1 MKKYFMSVAALAGMM
16 SLAACS
22 SDDIVSPADN
32 DVQTIKIAVAS
43 TGDKSTR
50 SRDLNSE
57 EPGQNIE
64 SVAVVIRNKATNAV
78 VYQKVIPNWNTDKV
92 SSIYTDNGHGREC
105 TLKLEGAD
113 RLNAG
118 EYTITAVGY
127 TAADFKDNT
136 NTIESATKG
145 KVVAGNFTAEVAD
158 GKAAQEAFAGESS
171 INLLENHAAIN
182 TSVTLHRQVAG
193 YYGYFTS
200 IPVEVN
206 SKKVTNVRLVARSKN
221 MKLTYG
227 NFNSS
232 FTTTTT
238 NSDIMYVVNGSEP
251 TITKDAKFNGS
262 ADNDAYTVYNIK
274 VAEWFTQG
282 DMNNDGILDEKDALT
297 TKDGKEGWTNALAAK
312 GYKTYQKGT
321 IFAGGFAVP
330 FAATADATLEL
341 QLLDE
346 TGEIL
351 KSWTVAMATAQP
363 TGKGVDGV
371 DLTVPETAQNFSFF
385 RNHMYTLGK
394 KVDNTD
400 KPGTTT
406 PDEPEP
412 LDKSQSMIL
421 RVNDNWEVINRMT
434 IGD

>member
-50 SRDLNSE
+50 GRELNSE
-57 EPGQNIE
+57 EPDQNIDK
-64 SVAVVIRNKATNAV
+64 VAVVIRNKKTNEV
-78 VYQKVIPNWNTDKV
+78 VYHQIIANWNTETV
-92 SSIYTDNGHGREC
+92 SKPYTDNGHGREC

-145 KVVAGNFTAEVAD
+145 KVVPGNFTAEVPD
-158 GKAAQEAFAGESS
+158 DKAAQEAFAGESS
-171 INLLENHAAIN
+171 IKLLEDHAAIN
-182 TSVTLHRQVAG
+182 PSVTLHRQVAG

-206 SKKVTNVRLVARSKN
+206 GKKVTNVRLVARSKN
-221 MKLTYG
+221 TKLTYG

-232 FTTTTT
+232 FTTT
-238 NSDIMYVVNGSEP
+238 NDKIMYVVNGSEP
-251 TITKDAKFNGS
+251 ATTKDAKFNGS
-262 ADNDAYTVYNIK
+262 AENDAYTVYNIK
-274 VAEWFTQG
+274 VTDWFTNS
-282 DMNNDGILDEKDALT
+282 DTNKDGILDEKDDWINPLKSKGYLT
-297 TKDGKEGWTNALAAK
+297 T
-312 GYKTYQKGT
+312 QKGT

-330 FAATADATLEL
+330 FAATDAATLEL
-341 QLLDE
+341 QLLDAS
-346 TGEIL
+346 GEIL

-363 TGKGVDGV
+363 TGQDVEKAT
-371 DLTVPETAQNFSFF
+371 LPAETVQNFSFF

>member
-1 MKKYFMSVAALAGMM
+1 MSVAALAGMM

-64 SVAVVIRNKATNAV
+64 NVAVVIRDKANKV
-78 VYQKVIPNWNTDKV
+78 VYQKVITDWQTA
-92 SSIYTDNGHGREC
+92 SNIYTDNGHGREY
-105 TLKLEGAD
+105 TLKLEKGK
-113 RLNAG
+113 RLKAG

-127 TAADFKDNT
+127 TAGDFKS
-136 NTIESATKG
+136 NTILDATEG
-145 KVVAGNFTAEVAD
+145 NVAAGNFTAEEAD

-171 INLLENHAAIN
+171 INLLEDYAAIN
-182 TSVTLHRQVAG
+182 PSVTLHRQVAG

-221 MKLTYG
+221 TKLTYG
-227 NFNSS
+227 NFNSN
-232 FTTTTT
+232 FTTT
-238 NSDIMYVVNGSEP
+238 NDKIMYVVNGSEP
-251 TITKDAKFNGS
+251 ATTKDAKFNGS
-262 ADNDAYTVYNIK
+262 AENDAYTVYNIK
-274 VAEWFTQG
+274 VTDWFTNS
-282 DMNNDGILDEKDALT
+282 DTNKDGILDEKDDWINPLKSKGYLT
-297 TKDGKEGWTNALAAK
+297 T
-312 GYKTYQKGT
+312 QKGT

-330 FAATADATLEL
+330 FAATDAATLEL
-341 QLLDE
+341 QLLDAS
-346 TGEIL
+346 GEIL

-363 TGKGVDGV
+363 TGQDVEKAK
-371 DLTVPETAQNFSFF
+371 LPAETVQNFSFF

>member
-1 MKKYFMSVAALAGMM
+1 MSVAALAGMM

-57 EPGQNIE
+57 EPNQNIE
-64 SVAVVIRNKATNAV
+64 NVAVVIRNKVTNAV
-78 VYQKVIPNWNTDKV
+78 VYHKVITNWNTDKV
-92 SSIYTDNGHGREC
+92 SSIYTDNGHGRQC

-127 TAADFKDNT
+127 TAADFKN
-136 NTIESATKG
+136 NTIEGATTG
-145 KVVAGNFTAEVAD
+145 VAAGNFTAEVAD

-171 INLLENHAAIN
+171 INLLADHAAIN

-221 MKLTYG
+221 TKLTYG
-227 NFNSS
+227 NFNSN
-232 FTTTTT
+232 FTTT
-238 NSDIMYVVNGSEP
+238 NKDIMYVVNGSEP
-251 TITKDAKFNGS
+251 ATTKDAKFNGS
-262 ADNDAYTVYNIK
+262 AENDAYTLYNIK
-274 VAEWFTQG
+274 VADWFTTG
-282 DMNNDGILDEKDALT
+282 DTNKDGILDEKD
-297 TKDGKEGWTNALAAK
+297 GWTNALADK
-312 GYKTYQKGT
+312 GYKTYQQGT

-330 FAATADATLEL
+330 FAATDAATLEL
-341 QLLDE
+341 QLLDAS
-346 TGEIL
+346 GEIL

-363 TGKGVDGV
+363 TGQDVEKAT
-371 DLTVPETAQNFSFF
+371 LPAETVQNFSFF

>member
-1 MKKYFMSVAALAGMM
+1 MKKFFMSVAALAGMM

-43 TGDKSTR
+43 TGDKATR
-50 SRDLNSE
+50 GRDLNSE
-57 EPGQNIE
+57 EPDQKIE
-64 SVAVVIRNKATNAV
+64 NVTVVIRNKKTNEV
-78 VYQKVIPNWNTDKV
+78 VYHQIIANWNTETV
-92 SSIYTDNGHGREC
+92 SKPYTDNGHGREC

-127 TAADFKDNT
+127 TATDFKT
-136 NTIESATKG
+136 NTIVDAKKG
-145 KVVAGNFTAEVAD
+145 EVAAGNFTAEVPD
-158 GKAAQEAFAGESS
+158 GNAAQEAFAGESS
-171 INLLENHAAIN
+171 IKLLEDHAAIN
-182 TSVTLHRQVAG
+182 PSVTLHRQVAG

-206 SKKVTNVRLVARSKN
+206 GKKVTNVRLVARSKN
-221 MKLTYG
+221 TKLTYG

-232 FTTTTT
+232 FTTT
-238 NSDIMYVVNGSEP
+238 NDKIMYVVNGSEP
-251 TITKDAKFNGS
+251 ATTKDAKFKGS

-274 VAEWFTQG
+274 VDAWFTHG
-282 DMNNDGILDEKDALT
+282 DMNNDGILDEKDALI
-297 TKDGKEGWTNALAAK
+297 KDGWTNALADK
-312 GYKTYQKGT
+312 GYLTYQPGT

-341 QLLDE
+341 QLLDVS
-346 TGEIL
+346 GEIL
-351 KSWTVAMATAQP
+351 KSWTVAMATAQSA
-363 TGKGVDGV
+363 GQGVDGV
-371 DLTVPETAQNFSFF
+371 ALTVPETTQNFSFF

-394 KVDNTD
+394 KVDNTKD

-406 PDEPEP
+406 PDQPEP

>member
-1 MKKYFMSVAALAGMM
+1 MKKFFMSVAALAGMM

-57 EPGQNIE
+57 EPGQDIE
-64 SVAVVIRNKATNAV
+64 NVAVVIRNKATNAV
-78 VYQKVIPNWNTDKV
+78 VYQKVITNWNTDPV
-92 SSIYTDNGHGREC
+92 SKPYTENGHGREC
-105 TLKLEGAD
+105 TLKLEGAK

-127 TAADFKDNT
+127 TADDFKN
-136 NTIESATKG
+136 NTIESATTG
-145 KVVAGNFTAEVAD
+145 VVAGNFTAEVAD

-200 IPVEVN
+200 IPVKVDN
-206 SKKVTNVRLVARSKN
+206 KDVTNVRLVARSKN

-227 NFNSS
+227 NFNSN
-232 FTTTTT
+232 FTTT

-251 TITKDAKFNGS
+251 ATIKDAKFKGS
-262 ADNDAYTVYNIK
+262 ADNDAYTLYNIK
-274 VAEWFTQG
+274 VTEWFTKG
-282 DMNNDGILDEKDALT
+282 DTNNDGILDEKDT
-297 TKDGKEGWTNALAAK
+297 NWTNPLEPN
-312 GYKTYQKGT
+312 GYKTYQRGT

-330 FAATADATLEL
+330 FAATDAATLEL
-341 QLLDE
+341 QLLDAS
-346 TGEIL
+346 GEIL
-351 KSWTVAMATAQP
+351 KSWTVEMATAQP

-371 DLTVPETAQNFSFF
+371 ALTVPETTQNFSFF

-394 KVDNTD
+394 KVDNTNK

-406 PDEPEP
+406 PDQPEP

>member
-1 MKKYFMSVAALAGMM
+1 MSVAALAGMM

-64 SVAVVIRNKATNAV
+64 NVAVVIRNKATNAV
-78 VYQKVIPNWNTDKV
+78 VYHKIIANWNTETV
-92 SSIYTDNGHGREC
+92 SKPYTDNGHGREC
-105 TLKLEGAD
+105 TLKLEGAE

-127 TAADFKDNT
+127 TAADFKN
-136 NTIESATKG
+136 NTIESATTG
-145 KVVAGNFTAEVAD
+145 VVAGNFTAEVAD

-200 IPVEVN
+200 IPVKVN
-206 SKKVTNVRLVARSKN
+206 NKTVTDVRLVARSKN
-221 MKLTYG
+221 TKLTYG
-227 NFNSS
+227 NFNSN
-232 FTTTTT
+232 FTTT
-238 NSDIMYVVNGSEP
+238 NDKIMYVVNGSEP
-251 TITKDAKFNGS
+251 ATTKDAKFNGS
-262 ADNDAYTVYNIK
+262 AENDAYTVYNIK
-274 VAEWFTQG
+274 VADWFTQG
-282 DMNNDGILDEKDALT
+282 DTNKDGILDEKD
-297 TKDGKEGWTNALAAK
+297 DWTNALAGK
-312 GYKTYQKGT
+312 GYLTYQKGT

-330 FAATADATLEL
+330 FAAANAATLEL

-346 TGEIL
+346 SGDIL
-351 KSWTVAMATAQP
+351 KSWTVEMATAQHA
-363 TGKGVDGV
+363 GQGVDGV
-371 DLTVPETAQNFSFF
+371 ALTVPETAQNFSFF

-394 KVDNTD
+394 KMDNTTT
-400 KPGTTT
+400 PGTT
-406 PDEPEP
+406 PDQPEP

>member
-1 MKKYFMSVAALAGMM
+1 MSVAALAGMM

-32 DVQTIKIAVAS
+32 DVQTIKIAEAS

-57 EPGQNIE
+57 EPAQNIE
-64 SVAVVIRNKATNAV
+64 NVAVVIRDKANTV
-78 VYQKVIPNWNTDKV
+78 VYQKVITDWKAA
-92 SSIYTDNGHGREC
+92 SSIYTDNGHGREY
-105 TLKLEGAD
+105 TLKLEKGQ
-113 RLNAG
+113 RLKAG

-127 TAADFKDNT
+127 TAGDFKS
-136 NTIESATKG
+136 NTIVDATEG
-145 KVVAGNFTAEVAD
+145 KFPGNFTAEVAD
-158 GKAAQEAFAGESS
+158 NKAPQEAFAGESS
-171 INLLENHAAIN
+171 IKLLEDYAAIN
-182 TSVTLHRQVAG
+182 PSVTLHRQVAG

-200 IPVEVN
+200 IPFKVN
-206 SKKVTNVRLVARSKN
+206 NKTVTNVRLVARSKN
-221 MKLTYG
+221 TKLTYG
-227 NFNSS
+227 NFNSN
-232 FTTTTT
+232 FTTT
-238 NSDIMYVVNGSEP
+238 NDKIMYVVNGSEP
-251 TITKDAKFNGS
+251 ATTKDAKFNGS
-262 ADNDAYTVYNIK
+262 AENDAYTVYNIK
-274 VAEWFTQG
+274 VTDWFTQG
-282 DMNNDGILDEKDALT
+282 DMNNDGILDEKD
-297 TKDGKEGWTNALAAK
+297 EGWKNALADN
-312 GYKTYQKGT
+312 GYLTTQKGT

-330 FAATADATLEL
+330 FAATTAATLEL
-341 QLLDE
+341 QLLDAS
-346 TGEIL
+346 GEIL
-351 KSWTVAMATAQP
+351 KSWTVEMATAQP
-363 TGKGVDGV
+363 AGQDVDKV
-371 DLTVPETAQNFSFF
+371 ALPAETTQNFSFF

>member
-57 EPGQNIE
+57 EPNQNIE
-64 SVAVVIRNKATNAV
+64 NVAVVIRNKATNTV
-78 VYQKVIPNWNTDKV
+78 VYQKVIPNWNTDEV

-105 TLKLEGAD
+105 TLRLEGAE

-127 TAADFKDNT
+127 TAADFKN
-136 NTIESATKG
+136 NTIEGATG
-145 KVVAGNFTAEVAD
+145 VAAGNFTAEVAD

-171 INLLENHAAIN
+171 INLLADHAAIN

-221 MKLTYG
+221 TKLTYG

-232 FTTTTT
+232 FTTTDR
-238 NSDIMYVVNGSEP
+238 DIMYVVNGSEAA
-251 TITKDAKFNGS
+251 TTKDAKFNGS
-262 ADNDAYTVYNIK
+262 AENDAYTLYNIK
-274 VAEWFTQG
+274 VADWFTTG
-282 DMNNDGILDEKDALT
+282 DTNKDGILDEKD
-297 TKDGKEGWTNALAAK
+297 DWTNALAGK
-312 GYKTYQKGT
+312 GYLTYQKGT

-330 FAATADATLEL
+330 FAAADAATLEL
-341 QLLDE
+341 QLLDVN
-346 TGEIL
+346 GEIL

-363 TGKGVDGV
+363 AGQDVDKV
-371 DLTVPETAQNFSFF
+371 ALPAETAQNFSFF

-394 KVDNTD
+394 KVDNTNT
-400 KPGTTT
+400 PGTT
-406 PDEPEP
+406 PDQPEP

>member
-1 MKKYFMSVAALAGMM
+1 MKKFFMSVAALAGMM

-43 TGDKSTR
+43 TGDKATR
-50 SRDLNSE
+50 GRDLNSE
-57 EPGQNIE
+57 EPAQKIE
-64 SVAVVIRNKATNAV
+64 NVAVVIRDKATNTV
-78 VYQKVIPNWNTDKV
+78 VYQTIINDWDTKSKP
-92 SSIYTDNGHGREC
+92 YTDNGHGREC

-145 KVVAGNFTAEVAD
+145 KVVPGNFTAEVAD

-171 INLLENHAAIN
+171 IKLLEDHAAIN
-182 TSVTLHRQVAG
+182 PSVTLHRQVAG

-206 SKKVTNVRLVARSKN
+206 SKKVTDVRLVARSKN

-232 FTTTTT
+232 FTTT
-238 NSDIMYVVNGSEP
+238 NKDIMYVVNGSEP
-251 TITKDAKFNGS
+251 ATTKDAKFKGS
-262 ADNDAYTVYNIK
+262 ADNDAYTLYNIK
-274 VAEWFTQG
+274 VTEWFTKG
-282 DMNNDGILDEKDALT
+282 DTNKDGILDEKDT
-297 TKDGKEGWTNALAAK
+297 NWTNPLEPN
-312 GYKTYQKGT
+312 GYKTYQPGT

-330 FAATADATLEL
+330 FAATDAATLEL

-346 TGEIL
+346 SGEIL
-351 KSWTVAMATAQP
+351 KSWTVAMATPQP
-363 TGKGVDGV
+363 AGQGVDGV
-371 DLTVPETAQNFSFF
+371 ALTVPETAQNFSFF

-394 KVDNTD
+394 KVDNTKD

-406 PDEPEP
+406 PDQPEP

>member
-50 SRDLNSE
+50 SRDLYSE
-57 EPGQNIE
+57 EPAQNIE
-64 SVAVVIRNKATNAV
+64 NVAVVIRDKATNTV
-78 VYQKVIPNWNTDKV
+78 VYQTIINGWNTK
-92 SSIYTDNGHGREC
+92 SNLYTDNGHGREY
-105 TLKLEGAD
+105 TLKLEKD
-113 RLNAG
+113 QRLNAG

-127 TAADFKDNT
+127 TADDFKN
-136 NTIESATKG
+136 NTIESATTG
-145 KVVAGNFTAEVAD
+145 VVAGNFTAEVAD

-221 MKLTYG
+221 TKLTYG
-227 NFNSS
+227 NFNTN
-232 FTTTTT
+232 FTTT
-238 NSDIMYVVNGSEP
+238 NNDIMYVVNGSEP
-251 TITKDAKFNGS
+251 ATPKDAKFNGS

-274 VAEWFTQG
+274 VTDWFRHG
-282 DMNNDGILDEKDALT
+282 DMNNDGILDEKDALI
-297 TKDGKEGWTNALAAK
+297 KDGWTNALADK
-312 GYKTYQKGT
+312 GYKTYQQGT

-330 FAATADATLEL
+330 FAAADAATLEL
-341 QLLDE
+341 QLLDVN
-346 TGEIL
+346 GDIL
-351 KSWTVAMATAQP
+351 KSWTVAMATPQP
-363 TGKGVDGV
+363 AGQGVEGTA
-371 DLTVPETAQNFSFF
+371 LSVPETTQNFSFF

-394 KVDNTD
+394 KVDNTKD

-406 PDEPEP
+406 PDQPEP

>member
-57 EPGQNIE
+57 EPAQNIE
-64 SVAVVIRNKATNAV
+64 NVAVVIRNKATNAV
-78 VYQKVIPNWNTDKV
+78 VYQNVIPNWNTDKV

-127 TAADFKDNT
+127 TADDFKS
-136 NTIESATKG
+136 NTIVDATKG
-145 KVVAGNFTAEVAD
+145 NVAAGNFTAEVAD

-171 INLLENHAAIN
+171 INLLEDHAAIN

-200 IPVEVN
+200 IPVKVDNKEV
-206 SKKVTNVRLVARSKN
+206 TDVRLVARSKN

-227 NFNSS
+227 NFNSN
-232 FTTTTT
+232 FTTT
-238 NSDIMYVVNGSEP
+238 NDKIMYVVNGSEAA
-251 TITKDAKFNGS
+251 TTKDAKFKGS
-262 ADNDAYTVYNIK
+262 ADNDAYTVYDIK
-274 VAEWFTQG
+274 VAKWFTKG
-282 DMNNDGILDEKDALT
+282 DTNNDGILDEKDALA
-297 TKDGKEGWTNALAAK
+297 KDGWTNALADK
-312 GYKTYQKGT
+312 GYLTYQKGT

-341 QLLDE
+341 QLLDAS
-346 TGEIL
+346 GEIL
-351 KSWTVAMATAQP
+351 KSWTVAMAAAQHD
-363 TGKGVDGV
+363 GQGVDGV
-371 DLTVPETAQNFSFF
+371 SLTVPETAQNFSFF

>member
-1 MKKYFMSVAALAGMM
+1 MKKFFMSVAALAGMM

-32 DVQTIKIAVAS
+32 DVQTIQIAVAS
-43 TGDKSTR
+43 TGDKATR
-50 SRDLNSE
+50 GRDLNSE
-57 EPGQNIE
+57 EPDQKIE
-64 SVAVVIRNKATNAV
+64 SVTVVIRNKATNAV
-78 VYQKVIPNWNTDKV
+78 VYKGDIPKWNTV
-92 SSIYTDNGHGREC
+92 SSTYTDNGHGRKY

-127 TAADFKDNT
+127 TADDFKT
-136 NTIESATKG
+136 NTIVDAKKG
-145 KVVAGNFTAEVAD
+145 EVAAGNFTAEVAD

-171 INLLENHAAIN
+171 IKLLEDHAAIN

-206 SKKVTNVRLVARSKN
+206 GKNVTNVRLVARSKN
-221 MKLTYG
+221 TKLTYG

-232 FTTTTT
+232 FTTT
-238 NSDIMYVVNGSEP
+238 NKDIMYVVNGSEP
-251 TITKDAKFNGS
+251 ATTKDAKFKGS

-274 VAEWFTQG
+274 VDAWFTHG
-282 DMNNDGILDEKDALT
+282 DMNNDGILDEKDALI
-297 TKDGKEGWTNALAAK
+297 KDGWTNALEAN
-312 GYKTYQKGT
+312 GYKTYQPGT

-330 FAATADATLEL
+330 FAATDAATLEL

-346 TGEIL
+346 SGEIL
-351 KSWTVAMATAQP
+351 KSWTVAMATPQP
-363 TGKGVDGV
+363 AGQGVDGV
-371 DLTVPETAQNFSFF
+371 ALTVPETTQNFSFF

-394 KVDNTD
+394 KVDNTKD

-406 PDEPEP
+406 PDQPEP
-412 LDKSQSMIL
+412 LDKAQSIIL

>member
-22 SDDIVSPADN
+22 SDDIVSPVDN

-43 TGDKSTR
+43 TGDKSMR

-64 SVAVVIRNKATNAV
+64 NVAVVIRDKANKV
-78 VYQKVIPNWNTDKV
+78 VYQKVITDWQTA
-92 SSIYTDNGHGREC
+92 SNIYTDNGHGREY
-105 TLKLEGAD
+105 TLKLEKGK
-113 RLNAG
+113 RLKAG

-127 TAADFKDNT
+127 TAGDFKS
-136 NTIESATKG
+136 NTILDATEG
-145 KVVAGNFTAEVAD
+145 NVAAGNFTAEEAD

-171 INLLENHAAIN
+171 INLLEDYAAIN
-182 TSVTLHRQVAG
+182 PSVTLHRQVAG

-221 MKLTYG
+221 TKLTYG
-227 NFNSS
+227 NFNSN
-232 FTTTTT
+232 FTTT
-238 NSDIMYVVNGSEP
+238 NSNVMYVVNGSEP
-251 TITKDAKFNGS
+251 ATTKDAKFNGS
-262 ADNDAYTVYNIK
+262 ADDDAYTVYNIK
-274 VAEWFTQG
+274 VTDWFTNS
-282 DMNNDGILDEKDALT
+282 DTNKDGILDEKDDWINPLKSKGYLT
-297 TKDGKEGWTNALAAK
+297 T
-312 GYKTYQKGT
+312 QKGT

-330 FAATADATLEL
+330 FAATDAATLEL
-341 QLLDE
+341 QLLDAS
-346 TGEIL
+346 GEIL

-363 TGKGVDGV
+363 TGQDVEKAT
-371 DLTVPETAQNFSFF
+371 LPAETVQNFSFF

>member
-57 EPGQNIE
+57 EPAQNIE
-64 SVAVVIRNKATNAV
+64 NVAVVIRNKATNAV
-78 VYQKVIPNWNTDKV
+78 VYQTIINDWNTK
-92 SSIYTDNGHGREC
+92 SSIYTDNGHGREY
-105 TLKLEGAD
+105 TLKLEAAK

-127 TAADFKDNT
+127 TADDFKN
-136 NTIESATKG
+136 NTIESATTG
-145 KVVAGNFTAEVAD
+145 VVAGNFTAEVDD

-171 INLLENHAAIN
+171 IKLLEDHAAIN
-182 TSVTLHRQVAG
+182 PSVTLHRQVAG

-200 IPVEVN
+200 IPF
-206 SKKVTNVRLVARSKN
+206 KVDNKVVTDVRLVARSKN
-221 MKLTYG
+221 TKLTYG
-227 NFNSS
+227 NFNSK
-232 FTTTTT
+232 FTTT

-251 TITKDAKFNGS
+251 ATTKDAKFKGS
-262 ADNDAYTVYNIK
+262 ADNDAYTLYNIK
-274 VAEWFTQG
+274 VTEWFTNG
-282 DMNNDGILDEKDALT
+282 DMNNDGILDEKD
-297 TKDGKEGWTNALAAK
+297 DWTNALAAK
-312 GYKTYQKGT
+312 GYKTYQPGT

-330 FAATADATLEL
+330 FAATAAATLEL
-341 QLLDE
+341 QLLDAS
-346 TGEIL
+346 GEIL
-351 KSWTVAMATAQP
+351 KAWTVAMAAAQHD
-363 TGKGVDGV
+363 GQGVDGV
-371 DLTVPETAQNFSFF
+371 ALTVPETTQNFSFF

-394 KVDNTD
+394 KVDNTND

-406 PDEPEP
+406 PDQPEP

>member
-57 EPGQNIE
+57 EPDQNIE
-64 SVAVVIRNKATNAV
+64 NVAVVIRNKATNAV
-78 VYQKVIPNWNTDKV
+78 VYQKVIPNWNTDPV

-127 TAADFKDNT
+127 TAADFKN
-136 NTIESATKG
+136 NTIVDATKG
-145 KVVAGNFTAEVAD
+145 NVAAGNFTAEVAD

-200 IPVEVN
+200 IPV
-206 SKKVTNVRLVARSKN
+206 KVDNKVVTDVRLVARSKN

-227 NFNSS
+227 NFNSK
-232 FTTTTT
+232 FTTTDR
-238 NSDIMYVVNGSEP
+238 DIMYVVNGSEP
-251 TITKDAKFNGS
+251 ATTKDAKFKGS
-262 ADNDAYTVYNIK
+262 ADNDAYTLYNIK
-274 VAEWFTQG
+274 VADWFTKG
-282 DMNNDGILDEKDALT
+282 DTNNDGILDEKD
-297 TKDGKEGWTNALAAK
+297 DWTNALAAK
-312 GYKTYQKGT
+312 GYLTYQKGT

-330 FAATADATLEL
+330 FAAADAATLEL
-341 QLLDE
+341 QMLDAN
-346 TGEIL
+346 GEIL

-371 DLTVPETAQNFSFF
+371 DLIVPETTQNFSFF

-394 KVDNTD
+394 KMDNTTT
-400 KPGTTT
+400 PGTT
-406 PDEPEP
+406 PDQPEP

>member
-1 MKKYFMSVAALAGMM
+1 MSVAALAGMM

-64 SVAVVIRNKATNAV
+64 NVAVVIRNKATNAV
-78 VYQKVIPNWNTDKV
+78 VYQKVIPNWNTDEV
-92 SSIYTDNGHGREC
+92 SSIYTDNGHGREY
-105 TLKLEGAD
+105 TLKLEKGQ
-113 RLNAG
+113 RLKAG

-127 TAADFKDNT
+127 TAADFKN
-136 NTIESATKG
+136 NTIVNATEG
-145 KVVAGNFTAEVAD
+145 EFPGNFTAEVAD
-158 GKAAQEAFAGESS
+158 NKAPQEAFAGESS

-200 IPVEVN
+200 IPVKVN
-206 SKKVTNVRLVARSKN
+206 NKTVTNVRLVARSKN
-221 MKLTYG
+221 TKLTYG
-227 NFNSS
+227 NFNSN
-232 FTTTTT
+232 FTTT
-238 NSDIMYVVNGSEP
+238 NNDVMYVVNGSEP
-251 TITKDAKFNGS
+251 ATTKDAKFKGS
-262 ADNDAYTVYNIK
+262 ADNDAYTLYNIK
-274 VAEWFTQG
+274 VADWFAHG
-282 DMNNDGILDEKDALT
+282 DMNNDGILDEKDALMT
-297 TKDGKEGWTNALAAK
+297 TKDGKEGWTNALADN
-312 GYKTYQKGT
+312 GYLTTQKGT

-330 FAATADATLEL
+330 FAATTAATLEL
-341 QLLDE
+341 QLLDAS
-346 TGEIL
+346 GEIL
-351 KSWTVAMATAQP
+351 KSWTVEMATAQP
-363 TGKGVDGV
+363 TGQDVEKAT
-371 DLTVPETAQNFSFF
+371 LPAETVQNFSFF

>member
-57 EPGQNIE
+57 EPAQNIE
-64 SVAVVIRNKATNAV
+64 NVAVVIRNKATNAV

-127 TAADFKDNT
+127 TAADFNT

-200 IPVEVN
+200 IPVKVDNKEV
-206 SKKVTNVRLVARSKN
+206 TDVRLVARSKN

-227 NFNSS
+227 NFNSD
-232 FTTTTT
+232 FTTT
-238 NSDIMYVVNGSEP
+238 NDKIMYVVNGSEAA
-251 TITKDAKFNGS
+251 TTKDAKFKGS

-274 VAEWFTQG
+274 VDEWFTQG
-282 DMNNDGILDEKDALT
+282 DTNNDGILDEKD
-297 TKDGKEGWTNALAAK
+297 EGWKNPLTAK
-312 GYKTYQKGT
+312 GYKTYQPGT

-341 QLLDE
+341 QLLDG

-351 KSWTVAMATAQP
+351 KSWTVEMAAAQP
-363 TGKGVDGV
+363 AGQGVDGV
-371 DLTVPETAQNFSFF
+371 ALTVPETAQNFSFF

-400 KPGTTT
+400 HKPGTTT
-406 PDEPEP
+406 PDQPEP

>member
-64 SVAVVIRNKATNAV
+64 NVAVVIRNKATNAV
-78 VYQKVIPNWNTDKV
+78 VYQKVITNWNLETV
-92 SSIYTDNGHGREC
+92 SKPYTDNGHGREC
-105 TLKLEGAD
+105 TLKLEGDD

-145 KVVAGNFTAEVAD
+145 KVVPGNFTAEVPD
-158 GKAAQEAFAGESS
+158 DKAAQEAFAGESS
-171 INLLENHAAIN
+171 IKLLEDHAAIN
-182 TSVTLHRQVAG
+182 PSVTLHRQVAG

-206 SKKVTNVRLVARSKN
+206 SKTVTNVRLVARSKN
-221 MKLTYG
+221 TKLTYG
-227 NFNSS
+227 NFNSN
-232 FTTTTT
+232 FTTT
-238 NSDIMYVVNGSEP
+238 NDKIMYVVNGSEP
-251 TITKDAKFNGS
+251 ATTKDAKFNGS
-262 ADNDAYTVYNIK
+262 AENDAYTVYNIK
-274 VAEWFTQG
+274 VDEWFTKG
-282 DMNNDGILDEKDALT
+282 DTNNDGILDEKDALT
-297 TKDGKEGWTNALAAK
+297 KDGKEAWINPLKSK
-312 GYKTYQKGT
+312 GYKTYQPGT

-330 FAATADATLEL
+330 FAAVDAATLEL
-341 QLLDE
+341 QLLDAS
-346 TGEIL
+346 GEIL
-351 KSWTVAMATAQP
+351 KSWTVAMATKQSAGQ
-363 TGKGVDGV
+363 GVDGV
-371 DLTVPETAQNFSFF
+371 ALTVPETVQNFSFF

-400 KPGTTT
+400 NKPGTTT

>member
-1 MKKYFMSVAALAGMM
+1 MSVAALAGMM

-57 EPGQNIE
+57 EPAQNIE
-64 SVAVVIRNKATNAV
+64 NVAVVIRNKATNEV
-78 VYQKVIPNWNTDKV
+78 VYQKVITNWNLETV
-92 SSIYTDNGHGREC
+92 SKPYTDNGHGREC
-105 TLKLEGAD
+105 TLKLEGND

-136 NTIESATKG
+136 NTIESATMG
-145 KVVAGNFTAEVAD
+145 KVVPGNFTAEVPD
-158 GKAAQEAFAGESS
+158 DKAAQEAFAGESS

-200 IPVEVN
+200 IPVKVN
-206 SKKVTNVRLVARSKN
+206 NKTVTNVRLVARSKN

-227 NFNSS
+227 NFNSN
-232 FTTTTT
+232 FTTT
-238 NSDIMYVVNGSEP
+238 NDKIMYVVNGSEP
-251 TITKDAKFNGS
+251 ATTKDAKFNGS
-262 ADNDAYTVYNIK
+262 AENDAYTVYNIK
-274 VAEWFTQG
+274 VDEWFTQG
-282 DMNNDGILDEKDALT
+282 DMNNDGILDEKDALMT
-297 TKDGKEGWTNALAAK
+297 TKDGKEGWTNALESK

-330 FAATADATLEL
+330 FAATTAATLEL
-341 QLLDE
+341 QLLDAS
-346 TGEIL
+346 GEIL
-351 KSWTVAMATAQP
+351 KSWTVAMATAQHD
-363 TGKGVDGV
+363 GQGVDGV
-371 DLTVPETAQNFSFF
+371 ALTVPETTQNFSFF

-394 KVDNTD
+394 KVDNAD
-400 KPGTTT
+400 NKPGTTT
-406 PDEPEP
+406 PDQPEP

>member
-57 EPGQNIE
+57 EPDQNIE
-64 SVAVVIRNKATNAV
+64 NVAVVIRNKATNAV
-78 VYQKVIPNWNTDKV
+78 VYQKVITNWNTDPV
-92 SSIYTDNGHGREC
+92 SKPYTDNGHGREC
-105 TLKLEGAD
+105 TLKLEKGQ
-113 RLNAG
+113 RLKAG

-127 TAADFKDNT
+127 TADDFKN
-136 NTIESATKG
+136 NTIESATTG
-145 KVVAGNFTAEVAD
+145 VVAGNFTAEVAD
-158 GKAAQEAFAGESS
+158 NKAPQEAFAGESS
-171 INLLENHAAIN
+171 IKLLEDYAAIN
-182 TSVTLHRQVAG
+182 PSVTLHRQVAG

-200 IPVEVN
+200 IPFKVN
-206 SKKVTNVRLVARSKN
+206 NKTVTNVRLVARSKN
-221 MKLTYG
+221 TKLTYG
-227 NFNSS
+227 NFNSN
-232 FTTTTT
+232 FTTT
-238 NSDIMYVVNGSEP
+238 NDKIMYVVNGSEP
-251 TITKDAKFNGS
+251 ATTKDAKFNGS
-262 ADNDAYTVYNIK
+262 AENDAYTVYNIK
-274 VAEWFTQG
+274 VTDWFTQG
-282 DMNNDGILDEKDALT
+282 DMNNDGILDEKD
-297 TKDGKEGWTNALAAK
+297 EGWKNALADN
-312 GYKTYQKGT
+312 GYLTTQKGT

-330 FAATADATLEL
+330 FAATTAATLEL
-341 QLLDE
+341 QLLDAS
-346 TGEIL
+346 GEIL
-351 KSWTVAMATAQP
+351 KSWTVEMATAQP
-363 TGKGVDGV
+363 AGQDVDKV
-371 DLTVPETAQNFSFF
+371 ALPAETTQNFSFF

>member
-1 MKKYFMSVAALAGMM
+1 MSVAALAGMM

-64 SVAVVIRNKATNAV
+64 NVAVVIRNKKTNEV
-78 VYQKVIPNWNTDKV
+78 VYHKIIANWNTETV
-92 SSIYTDNGHGREC
+92 SKPYTDNGHGREC
-105 TLKLEGAD
+105 TLKLEGAE

-127 TAADFKDNT
+127 TEADFQE
-136 NTIESATKG
+136 NTIESATTG
-145 KVVAGNFTAEVAD
+145 VVPGNFTAEVAD
-158 GKAAQEAFAGESS
+158 GNAAQEAFAGESS
-171 INLLENHAAIN
+171 IKLLADHAAIN

-206 SKKVTNVRLVARSKN
+206 DNTVTNVRLVARSKN
-221 MKLTYG
+221 TKLTYG
-227 NFNSS
+227 NFNSN
-232 FTTTTT
+232 FTTT
-238 NSDIMYVVNGSEP
+238 NSDVMYVVNGSKP
-251 TITKDAKFNGS
+251 ATPKDAKFNGS
-262 ADNDAYTVYNIK
+262 AANDAYTVYNIK
-274 VAEWFTQG
+274 VADWFTQG
-282 DMNNDGILDEKDALT
+282 DTNKDGILDEKD
-297 TKDGKEGWTNALAAK
+297 DWTNALAAK
-312 GYKTYQKGT
+312 GYLTYQKGT

-330 FAATADATLEL
+330 FAAANAATLEL
-341 QLLDE
+341 QLLDAS
-346 TGEIL
+346 GEIL
-351 KSWTVAMATAQP
+351 KSWTVEMATAQP
-363 TGKGVDGV
+363 AGQGVDGV
-371 DLTVPETAQNFSFF
+371 ALTVPETVQNFSFF

-400 KPGTTT
+400 KPGTT
-406 PDEPEP
+406 PDQPEP

>member
-64 SVAVVIRNKATNAV
+64 NVAVVIRNKKTNEV
-78 VYQKVIPNWNTDKV
+78 VYQTIINGWNTK
-92 SSIYTDNGHGREC
+92 SNIYTDNGHGREY
-105 TLKLEGAD
+105 TLKLEKD
-113 RLNAG
+113 QRLNAG

-145 KVVAGNFTAEVAD
+145 KVVPGNFTAEVPD
-158 GKAAQEAFAGESS
+158 DKAAQEAFAGESS
-171 INLLENHAAIN
+171 IELLENHAAIN

-206 SKKVTNVRLVARSKN
+206 GKKVTDVRLVARSKN

-232 FTTTTT
+232 FTTT
-238 NSDIMYVVNGSEP
+238 NKDIMYVVNGSEP
-251 TITKDAKFNGS
+251 ATPKDAKFKGS
-262 ADNDAYTVYNIK
+262 ADNDAYTLYNIK
-274 VAEWFTQG
+274 VAEWFTKG
-282 DMNNDGILDEKDALT
+282 DTNNDGILDEKDVLT
-297 TKDGKEGWTNALAAK
+297 KAGEEAWINPLKSK
-312 GYKTYQKGT
+312 GYETYQKGT

-330 FAATADATLEL
+330 FAATDAATLEL
-341 QLLDE
+341 QLLDAS
-346 TGEIL
+346 GEIL
-351 KSWTVAMATAQP
+351 KSWTVEMAAAQP
-363 TGKGVDGV
+363 TGQDVDKV
-371 DLTVPETAQNFSFF
+371 ALPTETTQNFSFF

-394 KVDNTD
+394 KMDNTD

>member
-57 EPGQNIE
+57 EPNQNIE
-64 SVAVVIRNKATNAV
+64 NVAVVIRNKATNAV
-78 VYQKVIPNWNTDKV
+78 VYHKIITNWNTEPV
-92 SSIYTDNGHGREC
+92 SKPYTDNGHGREC
-105 TLKLEGAD
+105 TLKLEGAE

-127 TAADFKDNT
+127 TAADFKN
-136 NTIESATKG
+136 NTIEGATTG
-145 KVVAGNFTAEVAD
+145 VVAGNFTAEVAD

-171 INLLENHAAIN
+171 INLLADHAAIN

-200 IPVEVN
+200 IPVKVDNKEV
-206 SKKVTNVRLVARSKN
+206 TDVRLVARSKN

-227 NFNSS
+227 NFNSN
-232 FTTTTT
+232 FTTT
-238 NSDIMYVVNGSEP
+238 NNDIMYVVNGSEP
-251 TITKDAKFNGS
+251 ATTKDAKFNGS
-262 ADNDAYTVYNIK
+262 AENDAYTVYNIK
-274 VAEWFTQG
+274 VADWFTQG
-282 DMNNDGILDEKDALT
+282 DTNKDGILDEKD
-297 TKDGKEGWTNALAAK
+297 KGWTNALADK
-312 GYKTYQKGT
+312 GYLTYQQGT

-330 FAATADATLEL
+330 FAAADAATLEL
-341 QLLDE
+341 QMLDVN
-346 TGEIL
+346 GEIL

-363 TGKGVDGV
+363 AGQGVDGV
-371 DLTVPETAQNFSFF
+371 ALTVPETTQNFSFF

-394 KVDNTD
+394 KMDNTTT
-400 KPGTTT
+400 PGTT
-406 PDEPEP
+406 PDQPEP

>member
-50 SRDLNSE
+50 SRDLYSE
-57 EPGQNIE
+57 EPDQNIE
-64 SVAVVIRNKATNAV
+64 NVAVVIRDKATNTV
-78 VYQKVIPNWNTDKV
+78 VYQTIINDWDTKSN
-92 SSIYTDNGHGREC
+92 IYTDNGHGREY
-105 TLKLEGAD
+105 TLKLEKD
-113 RLNAG
+113 QRLNAG

-127 TAADFKDNT
+127 TAGDFKS
-136 NTIESATKG
+136 NTIVDATKG
-145 KVVAGNFTAEVAD
+145 NVAAGNFTAEVPD
-158 GKAAQEAFAGESS
+158 DKAAQEAFAGESS

-206 SKKVTNVRLVARSKN
+206 GKKVTNVRLVARSKN
-221 MKLTYG
+221 TKLTYG

-232 FTTTTT
+232 FTTT
-238 NSDIMYVVNGSEP
+238 NDKIMYVVNGSEP
-251 TITKDAKFNGS
+251 ATTKDAKFNGS
-262 ADNDAYTVYNIK
+262 AENDAYTVYNIK
-274 VAEWFTQG
+274 VTDWFTNS
-282 DMNNDGILDEKDALT
+282 DTNKDGILDEKDDWINPLKSKGYLT
-297 TKDGKEGWTNALAAK
+297 T
-312 GYKTYQKGT
+312 QKGT

-330 FAATADATLEL
+330 FAATDAATLEL
-341 QLLDE
+341 QLLDAS
-346 TGEIL
+346 GEIL

-363 TGKGVDGV
+363 IGQDVEKAK
-371 DLTVPETAQNFSFF
+371 LPAETVQNFSFF

>member
-1 MKKYFMSVAALAGMM
+1 MSVAALAGMM

-64 SVAVVIRNKATNAV
+64 NVAVVIRDKANKV
-78 VYQKVIPNWNTDKV
+78 VYQKVITDWKAA
-92 SSIYTDNGHGREC
+92 SSIYTDNGHGREY
-105 TLKLEGAD
+105 TLKLEKGQ

-127 TAADFKDNT
+127 TAADFKN
-136 NTIESATKG
+136 NTIESATG
-145 KVVAGNFTAEVAD
+145 VAAGNFTAEVAD
-158 GKAAQEAFAGESS
+158 NNAPQEAFAGESS
-171 INLLENHAAIN
+171 IKLLEDHEGIN
-182 TSVTLHRQVAG
+182 PSVTLHRQVAG

-221 MKLTYG
+221 TKLTYG

-232 FTTTTT
+232 FTTT
-238 NSDIMYVVNGSEP
+238 NKDIMYVVNGSEP
-251 TITKDAKFNGS
+251 ATPKDAKFKGS
-262 ADNDAYTVYNIK
+262 ADNDAYTLYNIK
-274 VAEWFTQG
+274 VAEWFTKG
-282 DMNNDGILDEKDALT
+282 DTNNDGILDEKDVLT
-297 TKDGKEGWTNALAAK
+297 KAGEEAWINPLKSK
-312 GYKTYQKGT
+312 GYETYQKGT

-330 FAATADATLEL
+330 FAATDAATLEL
-341 QLLDE
+341 QLLDAS
-346 TGEIL
+346 GEIL
-351 KSWTVAMATAQP
+351 KSWTVEMAAAQP
-363 TGKGVDGV
+363 TGQDVDKV
-371 DLTVPETAQNFSFF
+371 ALPTETTQNFSFF

-394 KVDNTD
+394 KVDNTKD

-406 PDEPEP
+406 PDQPEP

>member
-1 MKKYFMSVAALAGMM
+1 MSVAALAGMM

-50 SRDLNSE
+50 SRNLNSE

-64 SVAVVIRNKATNAV
+64 NVAVVIRNKATNAV
-78 VYQKVIPNWNTDKV
+78 VYQTIINDWDTKSKP
-92 SSIYTDNGHGREC
+92 YTDNGHGREC

-127 TAADFKDNT
+127 TAADFKENT
-136 NTIESATKG
+136 NTIKSATKG
-145 KVVAGNFTAEVAD
+145 KIVTGNFTAEVPD
-158 GKAAQEAFAGESS
+158 DKAAQEAFAGESS
-171 INLLENHAAIN
+171 IELLENHAAIN

-206 SKKVTNVRLVARSKN
+206 GRKVTDVRLVARSKN

-232 FTTTTT
+232 FTTT
-238 NSDIMYVVNGSEP
+238 NKDIMYVVNGSEP
-251 TITKDAKFNGS
+251 ATTKDAKFKGS
-262 ADNDAYTVYNIK
+262 ADNDAYTLYNIK
-274 VAEWFTQG
+274 VGAWFTKG
-282 DMNNDGILDEKDALT
+282 DTNNDGILDEKDVL
-297 TKDGKEGWTNALAAK
+297 TKDGEEAWINPLKSK
-312 GYKTYQKGT
+312 GYETYQKGT

-330 FAATADATLEL
+330 FAAVDAATLEL
-341 QLLDE
+341 QLLDVS
-346 TGEIL
+346 GEIL
-351 KSWTVAMATAQP
+351 KSWTVEMAAAQP
-363 TGKGVDGV
+363 TGQDVDKV
-371 DLTVPETAQNFSFF
+371 ALPTETTQNFSFF

-394 KVDNTD
+394 KVDNTNN

-406 PDEPEP
+406 PDQPEP

>member
-1 MKKYFMSVAALAGMM
+1 MSVAALAGMM

-32 DVQTIKIAVAS
+32 DVQTIQIAVAS
-43 TGDKSTR
+43 TGDKATR
-50 SRDLNSE
+50 GRDLNSE
-57 EPGQNIE
+57 EPDQKIE
-64 SVAVVIRNKATNAV
+64 SVTVVIRNKATNAV
-78 VYQKVIPNWNTDKV
+78 VYKGDIPKWNTV
-92 SSIYTDNGHGREC
+92 SSTYTDNGHGRKY

-127 TAADFKDNT
+127 TADDFKT
-136 NTIESATKG
+136 NTIVDAKKG
-145 KVVAGNFTAEVAD
+145 EVAAGNFTAEVAD

-171 INLLENHAAIN
+171 IKLLEDHAAIN
-182 TSVTLHRQVAG
+182 PSVTLHRQVAG

-206 SKKVTNVRLVARSKN
+206 SKNVTDVRLVARSKN

-232 FTTTTT
+232 FTTT
-238 NSDIMYVVNGSEP
+238 NKDIMYVVNGSEP
-251 TITKDAKFNGS
+251 ATTKDAKFKGS
-262 ADNDAYTVYNIK
+262 ADNDAYTLYNIK
-274 VAEWFTQG
+274 VTEWFTKG
-282 DMNNDGILDEKDALT
+282 DTNKDGILDEKDT
-297 TKDGKEGWTNALAAK
+297 NWTNPLEPN
-312 GYKTYQKGT
+312 GYKTYQPGT

-330 FAATADATLEL
+330 FTATDAATLEL

-346 TGEIL
+346 SGEIL
-351 KSWTVAMATAQP
+351 KSWTVAMATPQP
-363 TGKGVDGV
+363 AGQGVDGV
-371 DLTVPETAQNFSFF
+371 ALTVPETAQNFSFF

-394 KVDNTD
+394 KVDNTNN

-406 PDEPEP
+406 PDQPEP

>member
-57 EPGQNIE
+57 EPAQNIE
-64 SVAVVIRNKATNAV
+64 NVAVVIRDKANTV
-78 VYQKVIPNWNTDKV
+78 VYQKVITDWKAA
-92 SSIYTDNGHGREC
+92 SSIYTDNGHGREY
-105 TLKLEGAD
+105 TLKLEKD
-113 RLNAG
+113 QRLKAG

-127 TAADFKDNT
+127 TAGDFKS
-136 NTIESATKG
+136 NTIVDATKG
-145 KVVAGNFTAEVAD
+145 KIAAGNFTAEEAD
-158 GKAAQEAFAGESS
+158 NNAPQEAFAGESS
-171 INLLENHAAIN
+171 IKLLEDHEGIN
-182 TSVTLHRQVAG
+182 PSVTLHRQVAG

-227 NFNSS
+227 NFNSN
-232 FTTTTT
+232 FTTT
-238 NSDIMYVVNGSEP
+238 NSDIMYVVNGSEAA
-251 TITKDAKFNGS
+251 TTKDAKFNGS

-274 VAEWFTQG
+274 VDDWFTKG
-282 DMNNDGILDEKDALT
+282 DTNNDGILDEKDALT
-297 TKDGKEGWTNALAAK
+297 EGGWTNALAKK
-312 GYKTYQKGT
+312 GYLTYQPGT

-330 FAATADATLEL
+330 FAATDAATLEL
-341 QLLDE
+341 QLLDAS
-346 TGEIL
+346 GEIL
-351 KSWTVAMATAQP
+351 KSWTVAMAAVQSAGQDVEKAALP
-363 TGKGVDGV
+363 VA
-371 DLTVPETAQNFSFF
+371 ETTQNFSFF

-394 KVDNTD
+394 KMDNTD

>member
-43 TGDKSTR
+43 TGDKSMR

-57 EPGQNIE
+57 EPAQKIE
-64 SVAVVIRNKATNAV
+64 NVAVVIRDKATNTV
-78 VYQKVIPNWNTDKV
+78 VYQTIINDWDTKSKP
-92 SSIYTDNGHGREC
+92 YTDNGHGREC
-105 TLKLEGAD
+105 TLKLEGND

-136 NTIESATKG
+136 NTIESATMG
-145 KVVAGNFTAEVAD
+145 KVVPGNFTAEVPD
-158 GKAAQEAFAGESS
+158 DKAAQEAFAGESS

-200 IPVEVN
+200 IPVKVDN
-206 SKKVTNVRLVARSKN
+206 KDVTNVRLVARSKN

-227 NFNSS
+227 NFNSN
-232 FTTTTT
+232 FTTT

-251 TITKDAKFNGS
+251 ATIKDAKFKGS

-274 VAEWFTQG
+274 VTDWFTKG
-282 DMNNDGILDEKDALT
+282 DTNKDGILDEKDT
-297 TKDGKEGWTNALAAK
+297 NWTNPLEPN
-312 GYKTYQKGT
+312 GYKTYQPGT

-330 FAATADATLEL
+330 FAATDAATLEL
-341 QLLDE
+341 QLLDAS
-346 TGEIL
+346 GEIL
-351 KSWTVAMATAQP
+351 KSWTVEMAAAQP
-363 TGKGVDGV
+363 TGQDVDKV
-371 DLTVPETAQNFSFF
+371 ALPTETTQNFSFF

-394 KVDNTD
+394 KVDNTKD

-406 PDEPEP
+406 PDQPEP

>member
-50 SRDLNSE
+50 GRDLNSE
-57 EPGQNIE
+57 EPNQNIE
-64 SVAVVIRNKATNAV
+64 NVAVVIRNKVTNAV
-78 VYQKVIPNWNTDKV
+78 VYHKIITNWNTEPV
-92 SSIYTDNGHGREC
+92 SKPYTDNGHGREC
-105 TLKLEGAD
+105 TLKLEGAE

-127 TAADFKDNT
+127 TAADFKN
-136 NTIESATKG
+136 NTIESATG
-145 KVVAGNFTAEVAD
+145 VAAGNFTAEVAD

-171 INLLENHAAIN
+171 INLLADHAAIN

-200 IPVEVN
+200 IPVKVDNKEV
-206 SKKVTNVRLVARSKN
+206 TDVRLVARSKN
-221 MKLTYG
+221 TKLTYG

-232 FTTTTT
+232 FTTT
-238 NSDIMYVVNGSEP
+238 NSDIMYVVNGSEAA
-251 TITKDAKFNGS
+251 TTKDAKFNGS
-262 ADNDAYTVYNIK
+262 TANDAYTVYNIK
-274 VAEWFTQG
+274 VADWFKQG
-282 DMNNDGILDEKDALT
+282 DTNKDGILDEKDN
-297 TKDGKEGWTNALAAK
+297 WTNALEVK
-312 GYKTYQKGT
+312 GYKTYQPGT

-330 FAATADATLEL
+330 FAATAAATLEL
-341 QLLDE
+341 QLLDAS
-346 TGEIL
+346 GEIL
-351 KSWTVAMATAQP
+351 KSWTVAMATPQP
-363 TGKGVDGV
+363 AGQGVDGV
-371 DLTVPETAQNFSFF
+371 ALTVPETAQNFSFF

-394 KVDNTD
+394 KVDNTNT
-400 KPGTTT
+400 PGTT
-406 PDEPEP
+406 PDQPEP
-412 LDKSQSMIL
+412 LDKSQSMLL

>member
-57 EPGQNIE
+57 EPAQNIE
-64 SVAVVIRNKATNAV
+64 NVAVVIRNKATNAV
-78 VYQKVIPNWNTDKV
+78 VYQKVIPNWNTAPV

-145 KVVAGNFTAEVAD
+145 KVVPGNFTAEVPD
-158 GKAAQEAFAGESS
+158 DKAAQEAFAGESS

-200 IPVEVN
+200 IPVKVN
-206 SKKVTNVRLVARSKN
+206 NKTVTNVRLVARSKN
-221 MKLTYG
+221 TKLTYG
-227 NFNSS
+227 NFNSN
-232 FTTTTT
+232 FTTT
-238 NSDIMYVVNGSEP
+238 NDKIMYVVNGSEP
-251 TITKDAKFNGS
+251 ATTKDAKFNGS
-262 ADNDAYTVYNIK
+262 AENDAYTVYNIK
-274 VAEWFTQG
+274 VDEWFTQG
-282 DMNNDGILDEKDALT
+282 DMNNDGILDEKDALI
-297 TKDGKEGWTNALAAK
+297 KDGWTNPLESK

-341 QLLDE
+341 QLLDAS
-346 TGEIL
+346 GEIL
-351 KSWTVAMATAQP
+351 KSWTVEMAAAQSAGQDVEKAALP
-363 TGKGVDGV
+363 VA
-371 DLTVPETAQNFSFF
+371 ETTQHFSFF

-394 KVDNTD
+394 KIDNTTT
-400 KPGTTT
+400 PGTT
-406 PDEPEP
+406 PDQPEP

>member
-57 EPGQNIE
+57 EPAQNIE
-64 SVAVVIRNKATNAV
+64 NVAVVIRNKATNAV
-78 VYQKVIPNWNTDKV
+78 VYQTIINGWNTK
-92 SSIYTDNGHGREC
+92 SNIYTDNGHGREY
-105 TLKLEGAD
+105 TLKIEKD
-113 RLNAG
+113 QRLNAG

-127 TAADFKDNT
+127 TAADFKN
-136 NTIESATKG
+136 NTIESATTG
-145 KVVAGNFTAEVAD
+145 VVAGNFTAEVAD
-158 GKAAQEAFAGESS
+158 NKAAQEAFAGESS
-171 INLLENHAAIN
+171 INLLEDHAAIN

-200 IPVEVN
+200 IPVKVDNKE
-206 SKKVTNVRLVARSKN
+206 VTNVRLVARSKN

-232 FTTTTT
+232 FTTT

-251 TITKDAKFNGS
+251 ATPKDAKFKGS

-274 VAEWFTQG
+274 VTDWFTKG
-282 DMNNDGILDEKDALT
+282 DTNNDGILDEKDALI
-297 TKDGKEGWTNALAAK
+297 KDGWTNALADK
-312 GYKTYQKGT
+312 GYLTYQPGT

-341 QLLDE
+341 QLLDVS
-346 TGEIL
+346 GEIL
-351 KSWTVAMATAQP
+351 KSWTVAMATAQSA
-363 TGKGVDGV
+363 GQGVDGV
-371 DLTVPETAQNFSFF
+371 ALTVPETTQNFSFF

-394 KVDNTD
+394 KVDNTKD

-406 PDEPEP
+406 PDQPEP

>member
-1 MKKYFMSVAALAGMM
+1 MKKFFMSVAALAGMM

-32 DVQTIKIAVAS
+32 DVQTIQIAVAS
-43 TGDKSTR
+43 TGDKATR
-50 SRDLNSE
+50 GRDLNSE
-57 EPGQNIE
+57 EPDQKIE
-64 SVAVVIRNKATNAV
+64 SVTVVIRNKATNAV
-78 VYQKVIPNWNTDKV
+78 VYKGDIPKWNTV
-92 SSIYTDNGHGREC
+92 SSTYTDNGHGRKY

-127 TAADFKDNT
+127 TADDFKT
-136 NTIESATKG
+136 NTIVDAKKG
-145 KVVAGNFTAEVAD
+145 EVAAGNFSAEVPD
-158 GKAAQEAFAGESS
+158 DKAAQEAFAGESS
-171 INLLENHAAIN
+171 IELLENHAAIN

-206 SKKVTNVRLVARSKN
+206 GKKVTDVRLVARSKN

-232 FTTTTT
+232 FTTT
-238 NSDIMYVVNGSEP
+238 NKDIMYVVNGSEP
-251 TITKDAKFNGS
+251 ATIKDAKFKGS
-262 ADNDAYTVYNIK
+262 ADNDAYTLYNIK
-274 VAEWFTQG
+274 VDDWFTKG
-282 DMNNDGILDEKDALT
+282 DTNKDGILDEKDT
-297 TKDGKEGWTNALAAK
+297 NWTNPLEPN
-312 GYKTYQKGT
+312 GYKTYQPGT

-330 FAATADATLEL
+330 FAATDAATLEL
-341 QLLDE
+341 QLLDVS
-346 TGEIL
+346 GEIL
-351 KSWTVAMATAQP
+351 KSWTVEMAAAQP
-363 TGKGVDGV
+363 TGQDVDKV
-371 DLTVPETAQNFSFF
+371 ALPTETTQNFSFF

-394 KVDNTD
+394 KVDNTKD

-406 PDEPEP
+406 PDQPEP

>member
-57 EPGQNIE
+57 EPNQNIE
-64 SVAVVIRNKATNAV
+64 NVAVVIRNKATNAV
-78 VYQKVIPNWNTDKV
+78 VYHKVIANWNTDKV

-127 TAADFKDNT
+127 TAADFKN
-136 NTIESATKG
+136 NTIESATG
-145 KVVAGNFTAEVAD
+145 VAAGNFTAEVAD

-171 INLLENHAAIN
+171 INLLADHAAIN

-200 IPVEVN
+200 IPVKVDNKEV
-206 SKKVTNVRLVARSKN
+206 TDVRLVARSKN

-232 FTTTTT
+232 FTTT
-238 NSDIMYVVNGSEP
+238 NSDIMYVVNGSEAA
-251 TITKDAKFNGS
+251 TTKDAKFNGS
-262 ADNDAYTVYNIK
+262 TDNDAYTVYNIK
-274 VAEWFTQG
+274 VADWFTTG
-282 DMNNDGILDEKDALT
+282 DTNKDGILDEKD
-297 TKDGKEGWTNALAAK
+297 DWTNALAAK
-312 GYKTYQKGT
+312 GYLTYQKGT
-321 IFAGGFAVP
+321 IFAGGFAIP
-330 FAATADATLEL
+330 FAAADAATLEL
-341 QLLDE
+341 QLLDVN
-346 TGEIL
+346 GDIL
-351 KSWTVAMATAQP
+351 KAWTVAMATAQP
-363 TGKGVDGV
+363 AGKGVDGV
-371 DLTVPETAQNFSFF
+371 ALTVPETPQNFSFF

-394 KVDNTD
+394 KMDNTTT
-400 KPGTTT
+400 PGTT
-406 PDEPEP
+406 PDQPEP

>member
-64 SVAVVIRNKATNAV
+64 SVAVVIRNKKTNEV

-92 SSIYTDNGHGREC
+92 SSVYTDNGHGREC

-127 TAADFKDNT
+127 TAADFKNET

-145 KVVAGNFTAEVAD
+145 KVVAGNFTAEVPD
-158 GKAAQEAFAGESS
+158 DKAAQEAFAGESS

-206 SKKVTNVRLVARSKN
+206 SKKVTDVRLVARSKN
-221 MKLTYG
+221 TKLTYG
-227 NFNSS
+227 NFNSN
-232 FTTTTT
+232 FTTT
-238 NSDIMYVVNGSEP
+238 NDKIMYVVNGSEP
-251 TITKDAKFNGS
+251 ATTKDAKFNGS
-262 ADNDAYTVYNIK
+262 AENDAYTVYNIK
-274 VAEWFTQG
+274 VDEWFTKG
-282 DMNNDGILDEKDALT
+282 DTNNDGILDEKD
-297 TKDGKEGWTNALAAK
+297 DWTNALAGK
-312 GYKTYQKGT
+312 GYLTYQKGT

-330 FAATADATLEL
+330 FAAANDATLEL
-341 QLLDE
+341 QLLDAS
-346 TGEIL
+346 GEIL

-363 TGKGVDGV
+363 TGQDVEKAT
-371 DLTVPETAQNFSFF
+371 LPAETVQNFSFF

-400 KPGTTT
+400 NKPGTTT

>member
-57 EPGQNIE
+57 EPNQNIE
-64 SVAVVIRNKATNAV
+64 NVAVVIRNKKTNEV
-78 VYQKVIPNWNTDKV
+78 VYHKIIANWNTETV
-92 SSIYTDNGHGREC
+92 SKPYTDNGHGREC
-105 TLKLEGAD
+105 TLKLEGAE

-127 TAADFKDNT
+127 TAADFKN
-136 NTIESATKG
+136 NTIESATTG
-145 KVVAGNFTAEVAD
+145 VVAGNFTAEVAD

-171 INLLENHAAIN
+171 INLLADHAAIN

-200 IPVEVN
+200 IPVKVDNKEV
-206 SKKVTNVRLVARSKN
+206 TDVRLVARSKN

-227 NFNSS
+227 NFNSK
-232 FTTTTT
+232 FTTT

-251 TITKDAKFNGS
+251 ATTKDAKFKGS
-262 ADNDAYTVYNIK
+262 AANDAYTLYNIK
-274 VAEWFTQG
+274 VADWFTKG
-282 DMNNDGILDEKDALT
+282 DTNKDGILDEKDT
-297 TKDGKEGWTNALAAK
+297 NWTNPLEPN
-312 GYKTYQKGT
+312 GYKTYQPGT

-341 QLLDE
+341 QLLDAS
-346 TGEIL
+346 GEIL
-351 KSWTVAMATAQP
+351 KSWTVAMATAQSA
-363 TGKGVDGV
+363 GQGVDGV
-371 DLTVPETAQNFSFF
+371 ALTVPETTQNFSFF

-394 KVDNTD
+394 KMDNTNT
-400 KPGTTT
+400 PGTT
-406 PDEPEP
+406 PDQPEP

>member
-57 EPGQNIE
+57 EPNQNIE
-64 SVAVVIRNKATNAV
+64 NVAVVIRNKATNAV
-78 VYQKVIPNWNTDKV
+78 VYQKVITNWNTDPV

-105 TLKLEGAD
+105 TLKLEKD
-113 RLNAG
+113 QRLNAG

-127 TAADFKDNT
+127 TAGDFKS
-136 NTIESATKG
+136 NTIVDATKG
-145 KVVAGNFTAEVAD
+145 NVAAGNFTAEVAD

-171 INLLENHAAIN
+171 IKLLENHAAIN

-200 IPVEVN
+200 IPV
-206 SKKVTNVRLVARSKN
+206 KVDNKVVTDVRLVARSKN
-221 MKLTYG
+221 TKLTYG

-232 FTTTTT
+232 FTTT
-238 NSDIMYVVNGSEP
+238 NDKIMYVVNGSEP
-251 TITKDAKFNGS
+251 AITKDAKFKGS

-274 VAEWFTQG
+274 VDEWFTQG
-282 DMNNDGILDEKDALT
+282 DTNNDGILDEKD
-297 TKDGKEGWTNALAAK
+297 EGWKNPLTAK
-312 GYKTYQKGT
+312 GYKTYQEGT

-330 FAATADATLEL
+330 FAAVDAATLEL
-341 QLLDE
+341 QLLDAS
-346 TGEIL
+346 GEIL
-351 KSWTVAMATAQP
+351 KSWTVEMATAQP
-363 TGKGVDGV
+363 AGKGVDGV
-371 DLTVPETAQNFSFF
+371 ALTVPETVQNFSFF

-400 KPGTTT
+400 HKPGTTT
-406 PDEPEP
+406 PDQPEP